1 MRTLRIV
8 EARVSYII
16 KWLKLHFILAI
27 AIQLAFWLGIV
38 LVYCVLVWFIEY
50 HYEIKLGD
58 MGAEVGLINT
68 IILGLLMS
76 FRNRTAYDRWWEGRR
91 LWGQLVNDSR
101 NLALKL
107 KAYLPAEEL
116 KQSNIMH
123 LLAGFPFALKKHL
136 RGETFTVKDL
146 RGLEHDTAKPPHV
159 PIYLAQQ
166 IIAQITAW
174 RRAGHLDYIMFR
186 NLDSHQNAL
195 LDMCG
200 ACERILN
207 TPIPF
212 SYRAMLRTG
221 LFLHLLIAPWYTIS
235 SMGLK
240 GIPVLLLAC
249 FFLLGIELIDSHI
262 EDPFGHDE
270 DDLDLERYAETIREN
285 VRGILS

>member
-1 MRTLRIV
+1 MPVLPVV
-8 EARVSYII
+8 EARVSFIT

-27 AIQLAFWLGIV
+27 VGQLTFWLGIV
-38 LVYCVLVWFIEY
+38 LVYCVVVWFTVY
-50 HYEIKLGD
+50 WFEIRLGE

-68 IILGLLMS
+68 IILSLLMN

-101 NLALKL
+101 NLANKL

-116 KQSNIMH
+116 AKSNI
-123 LLAGFPFALKKHL
+123 LAFIGGFPFALKRHL
-136 RGETFTVKDL
+136 RGESFAVKDIA
-146 RGLEHDTAKPPHV
+146 GLEHDMAQPKHV
-159 PIYLAQQ
+159 PIYLSQQ
-166 IIAQITAW
+166 IIAQIAAW
-174 RRAGHLDYIMFR
+174 RRAGLLDEIMFR

-195 LDMCG
+195 LDVCG

-212 SYRAMLRTG
+212 SYKAMLRTG

-249 FFLLGIELIDSHI
+249 FFLLGVELIDSHI

-285 VRGILS
+285 VRTILS